1 MKSKPSATQ
10 VRGSV
15 GTSGL
20 IAALLAPWVHAS
32 LKYIEMS
39 TGIQFDP
46 GYEAQVL
53 TAVGI
58 GICYIGAHLK
68 VREIS
73 NSPGGVT
80 ETERTE

>member
-1 MKSKPSATQ
+1 MIARPSATQ

-20 IAALLAPWVHAS
+20 IAALLAPWVSALLKHAE
-32 LKYIEMS
+32 LS
-39 TGIQFDP
+39 TGIQFGP
-46 GYEAQVL
+46 SYEAQVL

-58 GICYIGAHLK
+58 GICYLGAHLK

-73 NSPGGVT
+73 NSPSGVA